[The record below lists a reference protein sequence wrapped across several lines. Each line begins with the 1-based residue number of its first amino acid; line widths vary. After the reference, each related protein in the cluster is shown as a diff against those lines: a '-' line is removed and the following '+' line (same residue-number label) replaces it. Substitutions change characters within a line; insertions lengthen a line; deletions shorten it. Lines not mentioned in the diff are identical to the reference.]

1 MDGQHPPVVVHP
13 LEHGA
18 RWVTIRGH
26 DVGRA
31 HRLTDVVEFLRSA
44 ELDDLD
50 LEGLDLGDPALVE
63 WWGGG
68 PELWPA

>member
-1 MDGQHPPVVVHP
+1 MSGERPPVVVHP

-18 RWVTIRGH
+18 RRVTIEGR

-31 HRLTDVVEFLRSA
+31 HLLVDLIEFLRSA
-44 ELDDLD
+44 G
-50 LEGLDLGDPALVE
+50 LENVNLEDPASVE

>member
-1 MDGQHPPVVVHP
+1 MVHP

-18 RWVTIRGH
+18 RRVTIKGH

-31 HRLTDVVEFLRSA
+31 HRLEDLIDFLRSA
-44 ELDDLD
+44 GLEHVD
-50 LEGLDLGDPALVE
+50 LEDPATVE